1 MSKGLGEKELSFL
14 ERAAK
19 ANNTTPEAILI
30 HIMGV
35 QNEVLKGKLAKQ
47 KKANK
52 RNKKGR
58 K

>member
-35 QNEVLKGKLAKQ
+35 QNEVLKGKL